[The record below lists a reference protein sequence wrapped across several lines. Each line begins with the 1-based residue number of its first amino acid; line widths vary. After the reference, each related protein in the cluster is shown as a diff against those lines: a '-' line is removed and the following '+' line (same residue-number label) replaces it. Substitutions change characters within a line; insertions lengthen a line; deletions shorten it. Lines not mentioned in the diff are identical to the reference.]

1 MALVGLGVAAA
12 AGCGSDAT
20 GPVNDRPN
28 SGFRPGTS
36 NQGGGPAATLVGTW
50 QAVVV
55 LQVPGD
61 VQTVTTTWAFAAD
74 STCRETRVTE
84 SLAEGFP
91 RTADLTCTWT
101 SSDTAVTVV
110 FADGGTL
117 VMSFAF
123 DALTPDQLQLDGFQY
138 QRQS

>member
-1 MALVGLGVAAA
+1 VAV
-12 AGCGSDAT
+12 AGCNDDEVT
-20 GPVNDRPN
+20 GPAHVRPN
-28 SGFRPGTS
+28 GGFGPGRSGD
-36 NQGGGPAATLVGTW
+36 GGGAAATLVGTW

-61 VQTVTTTWAFAAD
+61 VQTVTTTWSFAAD

-91 RTADLTCTWT
+91 RTTDLACTWT
-101 SSDTAVTVV
+101 TTDTAITVV
-110 FADGGTL
+110 FVDGGTL
-117 VMSFAF
+117 VMPFSF
-123 DALTPDQLQLDGFQY
+123 DALSPDQLTLDGFQY